1 MYCEEVKGLIQ
12 LYSDDELGARST
24 LGVQQHLESCTVC
37 LYLLNSFIKQDQRL
51 KQAARE
57 ESIDSSRLR
66 ERILAATARKAAW
79 YQRSPNWLTLSAIRR
94 TAAALA
100 ILLALSFLLLRGNL
114 FPHVDQQVYAAAA
127 SDHIRCIT
135 GASRGEIIDMDELKQ
150 FVARF
155 GKMKAVPDLTAF
167 GYGPPHAIL
176 CTIKEEKFLHLI
188 FYHPEVPPLSLYM
201 RRRTSELI
209 AQSPT
214 SLKLEEYGTFSTSL
228 KGVDLLIVSSLDEA
242 GASLIAQAIA
252 QQIDQ

>member
-12 LYSDDELGARST
+12 FYLDDELDARST
-24 LGVQQHLESCTVC
+24 QGVQQHLESCTVC
-37 LYLLNSFIKQDQRL
+37 LYLLNSFIKQDQQLR
-51 KQAARE
+51 QTARE
-57 ESIDSSRLR
+57 ETIDSSRLR
-66 ERILAATARKAAW
+66 ERILAATALKVTW
-79 YQRSPNWLTLSAIRR
+79 YQRSPNWLTLPVIRR
-94 TAAALA
+94 TAAAVA

-114 FPHVDQQVYAAAA
+114 FPYVDQQVYAAAT

-135 GASRGEIIDMDELKQ
+135 GVSRGEIINIDELKQ

-155 GKMKAVPDLTAF
+155 GKMKAIPNLTDF

-176 CTIKEEKFLHLI
+176 CTIKGEKFLHLV

-201 RRRTSELI
+201 KPRTSELI
-209 AQSPT
+209 ALSPT
-214 SLKLEEYGTFSTSL
+214 SLKFEEYGIFSTSMA
-228 KGVDLLIVSSLDEA
+228 GVDLLILSTLDEA